1 MIEHD
6 LKFYLKK
13 YFGYSSFKEGQ
24 EEVIKSLIDQK
35 DAVAILPT
43 GTGKSMCYQLTG
55 QLLDGTVII
64 VSPLLSL
71 IQDQVEQ
78 LRFQGERRVL
88 ALTSNLT
95 YSEKNYALQNLHT
108 YKYIYLAPEMFQNNE
123 VLARLQQQK
132 ISLFVVDEAHCI
144 SQWGPDFRPDYL
156 ELGKIREKLGNPL
169 TLALT
174 ATASQQTIKAIMSRL
189 KLDQAATKVVRKSSM
204 GYGRNVRCLCSW

>member
-1 MIEHD
+1 MIEHN

-24 EEVIKSLIDQK
+24 EEVIKALIDQK

-55 QLLDGTVII
+55 KLLDGTVII

-95 YSEKNYALQNLHT
+95 YSEKITLYRICIHISTFIWLQKCFKIM
-108 YKYIYLAPEMFQNNE
+108 KY
-123 VLARLQQQK
+123 
-132 ISLFVVDEAHCI
+132 
-144 SQWGPDFRPDYL
+144 
-156 ELGKIREKLGNPL
+156 
-169 TLALT
+169 
-174 ATASQQTIKAIMSRL
+174 
-189 KLDQAATKVVRKSSM
+189 
-204 GYGRNVRCLCSW
+204 

>member
-1 MIEHD
+1 MIEHN

-24 EEVIKSLIDQK
+24 EEVIKALIDQK

-55 QLLDGTVII
+55 KLLDGTVII

-95 YSEKNYALQNLHT
+95 YSEKNLHT
-108 YKYIYLAPEMFQNNE
+108 YKYIYLAPEMLQNNE

-174 ATASQQTIKAIMSRL
+174 ATASQQTINAIRTRVGSI
-189 KLDQAATKVVRKSSM
+189 S
-204 GYGRNVRCLCSW
+204 N

>member
-144 SQWGPDFRPDYL
+144 SQWGPDFRPD
-156 ELGKIREKLGNPL
+156 
-169 TLALT
+169 
-174 ATASQQTIKAIMSRL
+174 
-189 KLDQAATKVVRKSSM
+189 
-204 GYGRNVRCLCSW
+204 